1 MAREVPC
8 LAMSSSPIIDLR
20 NVRKTFG
27 RKVQALRGVDLSVN
41 PGEVFGLLGPNGAG
55 KSTLVKILMTVIRP
69 DGLEGTFLGMP
80 IGHKP
85 SLARVGYLPEHH
97 HFPEYLTGRQV
108 IRFSGAMA
116 GMRRRTRNRNADRLL
131 ERVGMSSWADKRLK
145 SYSKGMLQRIGLAQ
159 ALVNEP
165 DLVVLDEPTDG
176 VDPVGRREIRDL
188 LLELRDEGKTIFLN
202 SHLLSE
208 LEMVCDQVAIM
219 VKGEVAM
226 HGTIEALTM
235 DSRRFEL
242 EVQGTAPDWL
252 ESMPNSTIST
262 LDGTTRIVLRAE
274 DPEEIQPLIDRLRS
288 EKRTIIRITPVR
300 ESLEDLFMRAVTEE
314 DGSVQRPGGVI
325 KRQKGQQ

>member
-1 MAREVPC
+1 
-8 LAMSSSPIIDLR
+8 MSSSPIIDLR

-69 DGLEGTFLGMP
+69 DGIEGTLLGKP

-97 HFPEYLTGRQV
+97 HFPDYLTGRQV
-108 IRFSGAMA
+108 IRFSGAMT
-116 GMRRRTRNRNADRLL
+116 GMRRVTRNRNADRLL

-159 ALVNEP
+159 AMVNEP
-165 DLVVLDEPTDG
+165 DLIVLDEPTDG

-226 HGTIEALTM
+226 HGAIDDLTL
-235 DSRRFEL
+235 DSRRFEID
-242 EVQGTAPDWL
+242 VQGTAPDWFDA
-252 ESMPNSTIST
+252 MPNTTVSTH
-262 LDGTTRIVLRAE
+262 DETTRIVLRTDQA
-274 DPEEIQPLIDRLRS
+274 EEIQPLIDRLRS
-288 EKRTIIRITPVR
+288 EHRTIIRITPVQ
-300 ESLEDLFMRAVTEE
+300 ESLEDLFMRAVTED
-314 DGSVQRPGGVI
+314 DGTVQGPGGVI
-325 KRQKGQQ
+325 KEGRGRQ